1 MNKEKRPDLYY
12 YSESS
17 DKYILIKK
25 MTDRHI
31 LNAINKLK
39 RYVVYSYKEGKP
51 KTVENMI
58 VVGRGSDHPV
68 YEHLC
73 NEMEKRIIEN
83 RLTYGLS
90 RLDYDYVLEDYALED
105 RR

>member
-12 YSESS
+12 YSESN
-17 DKYILIKK
+17 DNYILIKE
-25 MTDRHI
+25 MTDTHI

-39 RYVVYSYKEGKP
+39 RYVIYSYEEGKP
-51 KTVENMI
+51 KTVENMM

-83 RLTYGLS
+83 RLTHQLN
-90 RLDYDYVLEDYALED
+90 RNILNYDYVLED

>member
-17 DKYILIKK
+17 DSYVLIKE

-39 RYVVYSYKEGKP
+39 RYVIYSYAEGKP
-51 KTVENMI
+51 KTVENMM

-90 RLDYDYVLEDYALED
+90 RLDYDYVLED